1 MDNLAGAANLIG
13 VVNDMKEEH
22 CVVSKLD
29 GTIPLLI
36 NMLSK
41 EDDRASLI
49 KGDFLFLAGHFAS
62 SLEIIFQQLRT
73 RLLHTHPLHVS
84 QYIITQFRKLFAQIN
99 EQLPYAI

>member
-22 CVVSKLD
+22 CVVSEL
-29 GTIPLLI
+29 GGI

-41 EDDRASLI
+41 EDNRASLI